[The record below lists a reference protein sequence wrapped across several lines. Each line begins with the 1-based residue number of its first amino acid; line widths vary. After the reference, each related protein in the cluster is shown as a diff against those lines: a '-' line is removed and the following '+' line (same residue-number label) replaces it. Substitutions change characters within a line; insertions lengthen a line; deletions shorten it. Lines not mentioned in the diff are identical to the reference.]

1 MYLWYSGQEHVPLT
15 LLKCLLESQIQPVF
29 PEFDI
34 SFVLHFLHALSKLST
49 SVYSLF
55 GQVTHSP
62 TCLFPLGAM
71 YFVPAGHTQVP
82 LLCFIKGSLQLQ
94 LDLLVSAIAFSG
106 QRVHVVAK
114 P

>member
-1 MYLWYSGQEHVPLT
+1 MPLT

-55 GQVTHSP
+55 GQVTQLP
-62 TCLFPLGAM
+62 TCWIPVGAM

-82 LLCFIKGSLQLQ
+82 LLCFIKGRLQLQ
-94 LDLLVSAIAFSG
+94 LDLLASAIALSG
-106 QRVHVVAK
+106 QSVHVVFK